1 MVRAKAKVD
10 YCRLVPALELQM
22 PTPTH
27 GPPSP
32 ATKDHK
38 CFGKTASMHAVAV
51 PTSLLSSLYCMMTD
65 AVQQTGMAPRLYTAC
80 SRCCIQLCTV

>member
-22 PTPTH
+22 HTPTL

-38 CFGKTASMHAVAV
+38 CFGKIASMHGYSQAYIA
-51 PTSLLSSLYCMMTD
+51 
-65 AVQQTGMAPRLYTAC
+65 AFH
-80 SRCCIQLCTV
+80 TVLHDN

>member
-1 MVRAKAKVD
+1 LTANPIQAICTMVRTKAKID

-38 CFGKTASMHAVAV
+38 CFGTTASMH
-51 PTSLLSSLYCMMTD
+51 
-65 AVQQTGMAPRLYTAC
+65 GC
-80 SRCCIQLCTV
+80 SRAYIAVFHTVLHDD